1 MTEKARW
8 TVIMIFA
15 VAMAYV
21 EAAVVMYLRVLVN
34 QIDPYPPNPL
44 AVPAW
49 LIPTEIAR
57 EAATVAMLLA
67 VGWLAGLG
75 GISALFGRPCGLVRW
90 PAPRRRPGG
99 SVRGRS
105 GCAGSVLRCGV

>member
-15 VAMAYV
+15 VAMACV

-67 VGWLAGLG
+67 VGWLAGRTWRSRLG
-75 GISALFGRPCGLVRW
+75 YTLVAFGVWDILYYVFLIPLSGW
-90 PAPRRRPGG
+90 P
-99 SVRGRS
+99 
-105 GCAGSVLRCGV
+105 